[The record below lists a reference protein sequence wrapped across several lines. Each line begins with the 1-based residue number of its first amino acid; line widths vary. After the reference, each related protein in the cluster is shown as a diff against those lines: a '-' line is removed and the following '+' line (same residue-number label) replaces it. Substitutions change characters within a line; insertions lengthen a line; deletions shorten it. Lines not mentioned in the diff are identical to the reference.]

1 MKEIISSDVVMILLV
16 VGSYFIG
23 TVAYRRIKSAIA
35 HPVVIGL
42 LLVIAFLLL
51 FGIDYETFHR
61 GSAFI
66 EFLLGPSVVALGYL
80 LYEQKAHLKGHE
92 IAIFVATL
100 TGAFIGVASVIALGC
115 LFGLD
120 GRIISSLQPK
130 SVTIPIA
137 ISLSEHSG
145 GMTALTAVVVFFCG
159 VLGSIVGPWVLDKT
173 RISNPIARGLALGSA
188 SHGLG
193 TARAIELGAVEGA
206 ISGLAIGLTGIAT
219 SLVIP
224 ICEWAMR

>member
-1 MKEIISSDVVMILLV
+1 MKEIISSTPAMILLV
-16 VGSYFIG
+16 MGSYFIG
-23 TVAYRRIKSAIA
+23 TVIYRRMKSAWF

-42 LLVIAFLLL
+42 LLVIAILLL
-51 FGIDYETFHR
+51 LGIDYETFRR

-80 LYEQKAHLKGHE
+80 LYEQMEHLKGHE
-92 IAIFVATL
+92 MSIFIATL
-100 TGAFIGVASVIALGC
+100 AGGFIGVTSVIALGY
-115 LFGLD
+115 LFGIDERL
-120 GRIISSLQPK
+120 ISSLQPK
-130 SVTIPIA
+130 SVTTPIA

-145 GMTALTAVVVFFCG
+145 GLPALTAVIVFFCG
-159 VLGSIVGPWVLDKT
+159 VFGSIVGPWILDKT
-173 RISNPIARGLALGSA
+173 HITNPVARGLALGSA

-219 SLVIP
+219 SLIIP

>member
-1 MKEIISSDVVMILLV
+1 MKEILSSDVVMTLLV

-23 TVAYRRIKSAIA
+23 TVAYRRIKSAIG

-42 LLVIAFLLL
+42 LLVIAFLLF
-51 FGIDYETFHR
+51 FGIDYETFR
-61 GSAFI
+61 QGSAFI

-80 LYEQKAHLKGHE
+80 LYEQKEHLKGHE
-92 IAIFVATL
+92 VPIFVATL
-100 TGAFIGVASVIALGC
+100 TGAFVGVAGVIALGC

-120 GRIISSLQPK
+120 GYIISSLQPK

-145 GMTALTAVVVFFCG
+145 GMPALTAVVVFFCG

-173 RISNPIARGLALGSA
+173 HITDPIARGLALGSA

-224 ICEWAMR
+224 VCEWIMR

>member
-1 MKEIISSDVVMILLV
+1 MKEIISSTPAMILLV
-16 VGSYFIG
+16 MGSYFIG
-23 TVAYRRIKSAIA
+23 TIIYRRMKSAWF

-42 LLVIAFLLL
+42 LLVIAILSLL
-51 FGIDYETFHR
+51 GIDYETFQR

-80 LYEQKAHLKGHE
+80 LYEQMEHLKGHE
-92 IAIFVATL
+92 VSIFIATL
-100 TGAFIGVASVIALGC
+100 AGGFIGVASVILLGYM
-115 LFGLD
+115 FGIDESL
-120 GRIISSLQPK
+120 ISSLQPK
-130 SVTIPIA
+130 SVTTPIA

-145 GMTALTAVVVFFCG
+145 GLPALTAVIVFFCG
-159 VLGSIVGPWVLDKT
+159 VLGSIVGPWILDKT
-173 RISNPIARGLALGSA
+173 HITNPVARGLALGSA

-219 SLVIP
+219 SLIIP
-224 ICEWAMR
+224 ICEWALR